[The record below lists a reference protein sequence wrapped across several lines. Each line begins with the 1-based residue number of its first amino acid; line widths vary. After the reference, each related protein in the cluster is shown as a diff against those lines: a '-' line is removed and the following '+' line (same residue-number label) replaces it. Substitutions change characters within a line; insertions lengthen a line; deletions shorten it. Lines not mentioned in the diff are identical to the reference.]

1 MSAERL
7 QKVLAGAG
15 IASRRDCEALI
26 AAGRVTVNGRVVLEP
41 GLRVDPEQDVIQV
54 DGEVVRRPVERTYI
68 MLHKPVGYVST
79 VDDPHGRPT
88 VLDLVDAPTRVF
100 PVGRLDVDSEGL
112 ILLTDDGELTHY
124 LTHPKFEVE
133 KEYRVLLDRPLDSEA
148 LRQWRNGV
156 LLNDELTAPAWVELI
171 ETAPEG
177 PWYRIVLR
185 EGRKRQIREVAKLLG
200 YEVQRLIRVREGDI
214 ALGDLAPREW
224 RLLTPEEI
232 AKLRSHVPARAPRDE
247 EGAASGRAAG
257 VVAGVGGAAGARAAR
272 GPAGERPPRR
282 EGGYREERPPR
293 RYEERPPR
301 YEERP
306 PRREGGYREERPPR
320 RYEERP
326 PRYEERPPRRE
337 GGYREERPL
346 RPYQERPPRGYEE
359 RSPRR
364 EGGYRE
370 ERPPRYEERPPR
382 REGGY
387 REERPPRRY
396 EERPPRREGGY
407 REERPPRRYEERP
420 PRREGGYREERPPRY
435 EERPPRREG
444 GYREER
450 PPRYEE
456 RPPRREGGYR
466 EERPPRYEER
476 PPRREGGYREE
487 RPPRGHEG
495 PLPRDEAQRLM
506 KEPPARGEAGRPSEP
521 GAVAAQP
528 ATEPSRPAK
537 VAPGAR
543 RGRGRFGRRAGGQAP
558 FRARPRLPERET

>member
-26 AAGRVTVNGRVVLEP
+26 AAGRVTVNGKVVLEP

-88 VLDLVDAPTRVF
+88 VLDLVDTPTRVF

-214 ALGDLAPREW
+214 ALGDLPPREW
-224 RLLTPEEI
+224 RPLTPEEI

-272 GPAGERPPRR
+272 GTAGERPPRR

-320 RYEERP
+320 
-326 PRYEERPPRRE
+326 YEERPPRRE
-337 GGYREERPL
+337 GGYREERPP
-346 RPYQERPPRGYEE
+346 RPYQ
-359 RSPRR
+359 
-364 EGGYRE
+364 

-396 EERPPRREGGY
+396 DERPPRREGGY

-420 PRREGGYREERPPRY
+420 PRY
-435 EERPPRREG
+435 EERPLRREG
-444 GYREER
+444 GYREEW
-450 PPRYEE
+450 
-456 RPPRREGGYR
+456 
-466 EERPPRYEER
+466 
-476 PPRREGGYREE
+476 
-487 RPPRGHEG
+487 PPRGHEG
-495 PLPRDEAQRLM
+495 PLPRDEAQPLM
-506 KEPPARGEAGRPSEP
+506 EGPPARGEAGRPSEA
-521 GAVAAQP
+521 GAIAAQP
-528 ATEPSRPAK
+528 AAEPPRPAK

>member
-1 MSAERL
+1 VSAERL
-7 QKVLAGAG
+7 QKVLASAG

-41 GLRVDPEQDVIQV
+41 GLRVDPEQDVIQL

-79 VDDPHGRPT
+79 VDDPQGRPT
-88 VLDLVDAPTRVF
+88 VLDLVDVPTRIF

-112 ILLTDDGELTHY
+112 IILTDDGELTHY

-148 LRQWRNGV
+148 LRQWRAGV
-156 LLNDELTAPAWVELI
+156 LLNGELTAPAWVELI
-171 ETAPEG
+171 ETAREG
-177 PWYRIVLR
+177 PWYRVVLR
-185 EGRKRQIREVAKLLG
+185 EGRKRQIREVAKQLG
-200 YEVQRLIRVREGDI
+200 YEVHRLIRVREGDI
-214 ALGDLAPREW
+214 ALGDLPLREW
-224 RLLTPEEI
+224 RPLTPEEV
-232 AKLRSHVPARAPRDE
+232 ARLRSHVPAAQPRRDE
-247 EGAASGRAAG
+247 GVAPEGAVAGIAAG
-257 VVAGVGGAAGARAAR
+257 AGIAVGARAAR
-272 GPAGERPPRR
+272 ERPPRR

-301 YEERP
+301 
-306 PRREGGYREERPPR
+306 REGGYREERPP
-320 RYEERP
+320 
-326 PRYEERPPRRE
+326 
-337 GGYREERPL
+337 
-346 RPYQERPPRGYEE
+346 
-359 RSPRR
+359 
-364 EGGYRE
+364 
-370 ERPPRYEERPPR
+370 
-382 REGGY
+382 
-387 REERPPRRY
+387 RY

-466 EERPPRYEER
+466 EERPPRRYEER

-487 RPPRGHEG
+487 RPPRYEERPPRREG
-495 PLPRDEAQRLM
+495 GYREERPPRREGGYREERLEERPLAEA
-506 KEPPARGEAGRPSEP
+506 A
-521 GAVAAQP
+521 AVAEHSMTEQP
-528 ATEPSRPAK
+528 RATK

-543 RGRGRFGRRAGGQAP
+543 RGRGRFGKRPGGQTP
-558 FRARPRLPERET
+558 FRTRPRLSEREPEGS

>member
-68 MLHKPVGYVST
+68 MLYKPVGYVST

-282 EGGYREERPPR
+282 EGGYREERP
-293 RYEERPPR
+293 
-301 YEERP
+301 
-306 PRREGGYREERPPR
+306 
-320 RYEERP
+320 
-326 PRYEERPPRRE
+326 
-337 GGYREERPL
+337 L

-370 ERPPRYEERPPR
+370 ERPPR
-382 REGGY
+382 
-387 REERPPRRY
+387 
-396 EERPPRREGGY
+396 
-407 REERPPRRYEERP
+407 
-420 PRREGGYREERPPRY
+420 
-435 EERPPRREG
+435 
-444 GYREER
+444 
-450 PPRYEE
+450 RYEE

>member
-1 MSAERL
+1 VSAERL

-26 AAGRVTVNGRVVLEP
+26 AAGRVTVNGKVVLEP

-88 VLDLVDAPTRVF
+88 VLDLVDTPTRVF

-214 ALGDLAPREW
+214 ALGDLPPREW
-224 RLLTPEEI
+224 RPLTPEEI

-272 GPAGERPPRR
+272 GTAGERPPRR

-320 RYEERP
+320 YEERPPRREGGYREERPPRPYQERP

-337 GGYREERPL
+337 GGYREERPP
-346 RPYQERPPRGYEE
+346 RPYQ
-359 RSPRR
+359 
-364 EGGYRE
+364 

-396 EERPPRREGGY
+396 DERPPRREGGY

-420 PRREGGYREERPPRY
+420 PRY
-435 EERPPRREG
+435 EERPLRREG

-456 RPPRREGGYR
+456 RPLRREGGYR
-466 EERPPRYEER
+466 EEW
-476 PPRREGGYREE
+476 
-487 RPPRGHEG
+487 PPRGHEG
-495 PLPRDEAQRLM
+495 PLPRDEAQPLM
-506 KEPPARGEAGRPSEP
+506 EGPPARGEAGRPSEA
-521 GAVAAQP
+521 GAIAAQP
-528 ATEPSRPAK
+528 AAEPPRPAK